1 MTQKLRNRPGLGL
14 ALCLAILAF
23 AAVAK
28 GPVKEIPV
36 IMTFGDAFGDRIMSD
51 GGGSY
56 IHGVNGVRAVFDA
69 SGDADLDTQPAGSR
83 GNRTLFLDFTD
94 PVTAQSSPPFT
105 TQFVT
110 AFLSTSAAQTLEGNP
125 ITNRLLGMNVGQ
137 IALTNLNINFNTP
150 GLGWFIR
157 FNPTYTGATKVLVTR
172 IALDTWVIEA
182 DANAVAKLLSYPTKG
197 KFVMT
202 DRGNYR
208 MPCEVTVKLK

>member
-28 GPVKEIPV
+28 GPVKEIP
-36 IMTFGDAFGDRIMSD
+36 ITMTFGDSFGDRIMSD

-56 IHGVNGVRAVFDA
+56 IHGVNGVYAVFDV
-69 SGDADLDTQPAGSR
+69 SGDADLNTQSR
-83 GNRTLFLDFTD
+83 CTRTLFLDFTD
-94 PVTAQSSPPFT
+94 PLTTQPSPPFGT
-105 TQFVT
+105 GFVN

-137 IALTNLNINFNTP
+137 IALTNLNLNFSAA

-157 FNPTYTGATKVLVTR
+157 FNPANYSGTTKVLVTR
-172 IALDTWVIEA
+172 TGQDTWIIEA

-208 MPCEVTVKLK
+208 LPCELTVKLK